1 MKVALAV
8 PAGQV
13 CHWTSSGL
21 TGWPGADGVLGDE
34 DVDDGKL
41 YDRAAGGGA
50 DLSEQPAR
58 RAAASPAPV
67 ASTRITVRA
76 LPISL
81 YNPKNAASSSQLSSH
96 SSKYG

>member
-8 PAGQV
+8 TAGQV
-13 CHWTSSGL
+13 CHGTSSGL

-34 DVDDGKL
+34 DVNDGKL

-58 RAAASPAPV
+58 RAASPAPV
-67 ASTRITVRA
+67 AATRITVRA

-81 YNPKNAASSSQLSSH
+81 YNHAASSSQLSSH
-96 SSKYG
+96 LSKYG